1 MSGNKDEICRVFNMY
16 FPREA
21 VSDPIIYN
29 IGQMFNV
36 VTVIR
41 AATMDNKHC
50 LMALELRG
58 SPGEIDKALHYLNKH
73 KVRAE
78 PVSEESNG

>member
-1 MSGNKDEICRVFNMY
+1 MSNNKDEVCRVFNMY

-29 IGQMFNV
+29 AGQMFNV
-36 VTVIR
+36 ITVIR
-41 AATMDNKHC
+41 AATMDNKNC

-58 SPGEIDKALHYLNKH
+58 SPGEIDKVLQYFNKH
-73 KVRAE
+73 RVRAE
-78 PVSEESNG
+78 PVSEENDD